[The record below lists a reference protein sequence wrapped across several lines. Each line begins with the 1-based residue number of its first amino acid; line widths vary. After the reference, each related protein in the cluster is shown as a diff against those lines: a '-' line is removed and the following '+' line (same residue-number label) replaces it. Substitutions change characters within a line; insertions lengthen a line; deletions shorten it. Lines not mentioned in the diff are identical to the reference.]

1 MDGKWKNGHS
11 ERTDITVQMEEQD
24 HRFTL
29 DDTQKVSGRLQIKD
43 STVIMEV
50 KNLRPLTKGYKLFF
64 IGRKNGNSVYKI
76 MGDIIPDMHGNAEL
90 ECKINCVDIDGEGT
104 DLSCFYIFMVAA
116 MGKPLQPVLKGDMI
130 AHRREEVR
138 AATDDENSRTGAQD
152 GNRRCTE
159 KAERRTYNGYY
170 SEYILNKMADLI
182 VESSTQTHISP
193 FNDVWLADNWRRITD
208 TSKLPIASAGAER
221 QIKKYGHFIYGV
233 AEEHFYLGVPG
244 RHNEDEWPDRGRSGF
259 VLWQS
264 IRCSEEYGYW
274 TMVIELKT
282 GIITEIP

>member
-11 ERTDITVQMEEQD
+11 ERTDITVQMEEQN

-29 DDTQKVSGRLQIKD
+29 DNMQKVSGRLQIKD

-90 ECKINCVDIDGEGT
+90 ECKINCADIDGEGT

-130 AHRREEVR
+130 THRRGAAQAAAGEE
-138 AATDDENSRTGAQD
+138 SRHAEAVNV
-152 GNRRCTE
+152 NRQCNE
-159 KAERRTYNGYY
+159 KPACRTYNGYY
-170 SEYILNKMADLI
+170 SEYILYKTAELMA
-182 VESSTQTHISP
+182 ESSAQTNISP
-193 FNDVWLADNWRRITD
+193 FGDVWLVDNWRRITAA
-208 TSKLPIASAGAER
+208 SKLPIASAGAER

-233 AEEHFYLGVPG
+233 AEGHFYLGVPG
-244 RHNEDEWPDRGRSGF
+244 RHDEEEWPDRGRSGF
-259 VLWQS
+259 VMWQS
-264 IRCSEEYGYW
+264 IRGSEEYGYW